1 MRTAIMMWLSL
12 LFMLTACGRVALPPE
27 HPTLTATPLKG
38 DPVIVFSMT
47 DDLLLVDI
55 TSPTGIGSAGIAKTS
70 GPWPAKVVLR
80 FRLSGLEDMK
90 FRYGDTLLEVHVS
103 SHGDNRV
110 SEAVTRNGETRPL
123 SPGQLLDA
131 QYWMAVQ
138 IVGADG
144 APSTVP
150 VKDGYIDVTVPPDF
164 FRSKETKFTLEWI
177 DFYR

>member
-1 MRTAIMMWLSL
+1 MRTAIMTWLSL
-12 LFMLTACGRVALPPE
+12 LFTLTACSRAALPPE
-27 HPTLTATPLKG
+27 PPTLTVTPLKG
-38 DPVIVFSMT
+38 DPVIVFSVS

-55 TSPTGIGSAGIAKTS
+55 TSPTGIGSAAIAKTS
-70 GPWPAKVVLR
+70 GQWPAKIVLR

-90 FRYGDTLLEVHVS
+90 FRYGDTLLEVHIA
-103 SHGDNRV
+103 SHGANRV
-110 SEAVTRNGETRPL
+110 SEAVTKNGETRPL

-144 APSTVP
+144 APGVAP
-150 VKDGYIDVTVPPDF
+150 VKDGTIDVTVPPDF